1 VADGNPLIRRLTKT
15 LPEMLFSELV
25 EFYEKIEAIT
35 GRIEMT
41 NLLVQLLKKTP
52 PEIIDKVV
60 YLTIGEVYPPF
71 VGLELGVADR
81 LALRAVKLAS
91 GVSERE
97 VERAYKELGDVGLV
111 GERMLSRRSQATLFM
126 EQLTV
131 VDVYSALEKIC
142 RATGEG
148 SIETK
153 VQILSGLLASA
164 QPKEAK
170 YILRMVTG
178 KMRLGVADMTIL
190 DALAIVFGGGK
201 EARELFERAYNLSSD
216 IGYVA
221 KVAAQ
226 EGLEGIKKFKI
237 TLGKPIRP
245 MLAERLASAEEIL
258 EKLGGRGLAEYKY
271 DGERMQIHKSGSEVL
286 IFSRRLE
293 NITSQY
299 PDVVE
304 LVRGHVKARE
314 AILECECVAV
324 DPDTGEM
331 LPFQE
336 LMHRKRKHDIHK
348 AVEQYPVNLYFFD
361 LLYVDGRDLTLE
373 PLEVRRRILESIIE
387 VGEKVRLSRAIVTDD
402 PGELEKFF
410 HEAIESGCE
419 GLVVKALGRDA
430 IYRAGARGWL
440 WIKLKRS
447 YKSEMMDT
455 VDLVVVGAFHGKGK
469 RSGTYGALLM
479 AAYDKQRDVFQS
491 VCKVGSGF
499 TDDDLQKLP
508 ELLEPLRIPHKH
520 ARVETGMEADMW
532 FEPRLVLEIIGDEIT
547 ISPIH
552 RAGWG
557 VIREGYGLAIRF
569 PRFTG
574 RYRFDKAPEDAT
586 TTDEIVEMY
595 RRQLK
600 KIATAV
606 PGEGQEAA

>member
-1 VADGNPLIRRLTKT
+1 
-15 LPEMLFSELV
+15 MLFSKLV
-25 EFYEKIEAIT
+25 GFYERIEAIT

-41 NLLVQLLKKTP
+41 NLLVQLLKETP

-60 YLTIGEVYPPF
+60 YLTLGEIYPPF
-71 VGLELGVADR
+71 IGLELGVADR

-91 GVSERE
+91 GMSERE
-97 VERAYKELGDVGLV
+97 IDRAYKELGDVGLV
-111 GERMLSRRSQATLFM
+111 GERMLAKRSQATLFM

-131 VDVYSALEKIC
+131 EDVYSALEKI
-142 RATGEG
+142 AKASGEG
-148 SIETK
+148 SMETK

-170 YILRMVTG
+170 YILRIVTG
-178 KMRLGVADMTIL
+178 KMRLGIADMTIL

-201 EARELFERAYNLSSD
+201 EARDLFERAYNLSSD

-237 TLGKPIRP
+237 TVGKPIRP
-245 MLAERLASAEEIL
+245 MLAERLSSAEEIL
-258 EKLGGRGLAEYKY
+258 QKIGGKCIAEYKY
-271 DGERMQIHKSGSEVL
+271 DGERMQIHKRGDEAI

-304 LVRGHVKARE
+304 LVKQHVKAGE

-324 DPDTGEM
+324 DPETGDM

-348 AVEQYPVNLYFFD
+348 AIEQYPVNVYFFEA
-361 LLYVDGRDLTLE
+361 LYVDGKDLTLE
-373 PLEVRRRILESIIE
+373 PIEIRRKTLESIIE
-387 VGEKVRLSRAIVTDD
+387 EGERVKLSKAIITDD
-402 PGELEKFF
+402 PNELEKFF
-410 HEAIESGCE
+410 HEAIEEGCE
-419 GLVVKALGRDA
+419 GLVVKALGKEA

-455 VDLVVVGAFHGKGK
+455 VDLVVVGAFHGRGK
-469 RSGTYGALLM
+469 RSGTYVALLM
-479 AAYDKQRDVFQS
+479 AAYDKRKDVFQS

-499 TDDDLQKLP
+499 TDEDLQKLP
-508 ELLEPLRIPHKH
+508 ELLEPYKIPHRH
-520 ARVETGMEADMW
+520 ARVETGMEADIW
-532 FEPRLVLEIIGDEIT
+532 
-547 ISPIH
+547 
-552 RAGWG
+552 
-557 VIREGYGLAIRF
+557 
-569 PRFTG
+569 
-574 RYRFDKAPEDAT
+574 
-586 TTDEIVEMY
+586 
-595 RRQLK
+595 
-600 KIATAV
+600 
-606 PGEGQEAA
+606 

>member
-1 VADGNPLIRRLTKT
+1 
-15 LPEMLFSELV
+15 MLFSELV
-25 EFYEKIEAIT
+25 GFYERIEAIT

-41 NLLVQLLKKTP
+41 NLLVQLLKETP
-52 PEIIDKVV
+52 SEIIDKVV
-60 YLTIGEVYPPF
+60 YLTLGEIYPPF
-71 VGLELGVADR
+71 IGLELGVADR

-91 GVSERE
+91 GMSERE
-97 VERAYKELGDVGLV
+97 IDRAYKELGDVGLV
-111 GERMLSRRSQATLFM
+111 GERMLAKRSQATLFM

-131 VDVYSALEKIC
+131 EDVYSALEKI
-142 RATGEG
+142 AKASGEG
-148 SIETK
+148 SMETK

-170 YILRMVTG
+170 YILRIVTG

-201 EARELFERAYNLSSD
+201 EARDLFERAYNLSSD

-226 EGLEGIKKFKI
+226 EGLDGIKKFRI

-245 MLAERLASAEEIL
+245 MLAERLSSAEEIL
-258 EKLGGRGLAEYKY
+258 EKIGGKCIAEYKY
-271 DGERMQIHKSGSEVL
+271 DGERMQIHKNGDEVL

-304 LVRGHVKARE
+304 LVKQHVKAGE

-324 DPDTGEM
+324 DPETGDM

-348 AVEQYPVNLYFFD
+348 AIEQYPVNVYFFEA
-361 LLYVDGRDLTLE
+361 LYVDGKDLTLE
-373 PLEVRRRILESIIE
+373 PLEVRRKALESIIE
-387 VGEKVRLSRAIVTDD
+387 EGERVKLSKAIITED
-402 PGELEKFF
+402 PNEIEKFF
-410 HEAIESGCE
+410 HEAIEEGCE
-419 GLVVKALGRDA
+419 GLVVKALGKEA

-455 VDLVVVGAFHGKGK
+455 VDLVVVGAFHGRGK

-479 AAYDKQRDVFQS
+479 AAYDKRKDVFQS

-499 TDDDLQKLP
+499 TDEDLQKLP
-508 ELLEPLRIPHKH
+508 EMLEPYKIPHRH
-520 ARVETGMEADMW
+520 ARVETGMEADIW
-532 FEPRLVLEIIGDEIT
+532 FEPKIVLEIIGDEIT

-552 RAGWG
+552 RAAWG
-557 VIREGYGLAIRF
+557 MIKEGYGLAIRF

-574 RYRFDKAPEDAT
+574 RYRFDKSPEDAT
-586 TTDEIVEMY
+586 TTEEIMEMY

-600 KIATAV
+600 KLTPTP
-606 PGEGQEAA
+606 PGGQEVT

>member
-1 VADGNPLIRRLTKT
+1 
-15 LPEMLFSELV
+15 MLFSELV
-25 EFYEKIEAIT
+25 GFYERIEAIT

-41 NLLVQLLKKTP
+41 NLLVQLLKETP

-60 YLTIGEVYPPF
+60 YLTLGEIYPPF
-71 VGLELGVADR
+71 IGLELGVADR

-91 GVSERE
+91 GMSERE
-97 VERAYKELGDVGLV
+97 IDRAYKELGDVGLV
-111 GERMLSRRSQATLFM
+111 GERMLAKRSQATLFM

-131 VDVYSALEKIC
+131 EDVYSALEKI
-142 RATGEG
+142 AKASGEG
-148 SIETK
+148 SMETK

-170 YILRMVTG
+170 YILRIVTG
-178 KMRLGVADMTIL
+178 KMRLGIADMTIL

-201 EARELFERAYNLSSD
+201 EARDLFERAYNLSSD

-237 TLGKPIRP
+237 TVGKPIRP
-245 MLAERLASAEEIL
+245 MLAERLSSAEEIL
-258 EKLGGRGLAEYKY
+258 QKIGGKCIAEYKY
-271 DGERMQIHKSGSEVL
+271 DGERMQIHKRGDEVL

-304 LVRGHVKARE
+304 LVKQHVKAEE

-324 DPDTGEM
+324 DPETGDM

-348 AVEQYPVNLYFFD
+348 TIEQYPVNVYFFEI
-361 LLYVDGRDLTLE
+361 LYVDGKDLTLE
-373 PLEVRRRILESIIE
+373 PLEIRRKTLESIIE
-387 VGEKVRLSRAIVTDD
+387 EGERVKLSKAIITDD
-402 PGELEKFF
+402 PNQIEKFF
-410 HEAIESGCE
+410 HEAIEEGCE
-419 GLVVKALGRDA
+419 GLVVKALGKEA

-455 VDLVVVGAFHGKGK
+455 VDLVVVGAFHGRGK

-479 AAYDKQRDVFQS
+479 AAYDKRKDVFQS

-499 TDDDLQKLP
+499 TDEDLQKLP
-508 ELLEPLRIPHKH
+508 ELLEPYKIPHRH
-520 ARVETGMEADMW
+520 ARVETGMEADIW
-532 FEPRLVLEIIGDEIT
+532 FEPKIVLEIIGDEIT

-552 RAGWG
+552 RAAWSM
-557 VIREGYGLAIRF
+557 IKEGYGLAIRF

-586 TTDEIVEMY
+586 TTDEILEMY

-600 KIATAV
+600 KLTPTP
-606 PGEGQEAA
+606 PGDQEVI